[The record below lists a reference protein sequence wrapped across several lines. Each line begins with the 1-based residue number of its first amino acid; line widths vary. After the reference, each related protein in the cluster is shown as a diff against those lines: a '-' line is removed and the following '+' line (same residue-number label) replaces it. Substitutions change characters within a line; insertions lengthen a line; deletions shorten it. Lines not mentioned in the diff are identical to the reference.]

1 MKEMSIDDEAI
12 QHCIELRLSGVMA
25 VYQNESSV
33 HQLYKEM
40 SRYEVPVAVLDNTFA
55 LPWAVRVVSDD
66 ADGCRLAIEHLV
78 SLGHCRIACITA
90 APFIPSA
97 VLRADGYLAAMK
109 AFGLDVPDDYLKWGA
124 EWDVESAVKAA
135 RELFSLDPDSRPTA
149 IFCAGDL
156 MAMVAIREARKAGL
170 RLPEELS
177 VVGYADFSMAA
188 LCDPPLTTVAQP
200 FEEMG
205 RRAVRE
211 LLDCRK
217 GEDLQEQ
224 LKKATSECIIAT
236 RLVVR
241 ESTAPP
247 PA

>member
-1 MKEMSIDDEAI
+1 
-12 QHCIELRLSGVMA
+12 
-25 VYQNESSV
+25 
-33 HQLYKEM
+33 
-40 SRYEVPVAVLDNTFA
+40 
-55 LPWAVRVVSDD
+55 
-66 ADGCRLAIEHLV
+66 
-78 SLGHCRIACITA
+78 
-90 APFIPSA
+90 
-97 VLRADGYLAAMK
+97 VLRADGYRDAMK
-109 AFGLDVPDDYLKWGA
+109 AFGLEAPDDYLKWGA
-124 EWDVESAVKAA
+124 EWDVESAVKAS
-135 RELFSLDPDSRPTA
+135 RELLSLSPERRPTA

-224 LKKATSECIIAT
+224 LKKATSECAIPT